1 MAMENQAELVP
12 GEQEG
17 PCWGLWVW
25 GVGGLPWWEPRAS
38 PGATAPPC
46 SPLSALGSPRCR
58 EQAVPAN
65 RVLELLPEKPPE
77 GWARA
82 EWRVTLGT
90 GHQLRVLTAE
100 KNKDASLP
108 NSSFAGRAAFKQDTL
123 SLRISPVSTA
133 DSGVYRLDVENAANS
148 VIGSVCFRV
157 SVWEPVRQPRLE
169 ARVSHQEQGW
179 CNVSLVCTVPG
190 AGNVSYSWF
199 CPGEPLGALEQ
210 QPRLDVLV
218 RGDGDPKV
226 CSCNVSNPASW
237 STASTDPVAA
247 CRRPASGLLT
257 LVVVAVALVLALA
270 ISGVVTFC
278 WWRKRGKDPQGEHAE
293 QSLTVYE
300 EVGKTHTAQH
310 PNATSEATVGGN
322 TIYAVICPK
331 TQGSSHRQE
340 PQNCTIYTTVQPTR
354 KSPSLKRKKL
364 DRALVSTAYVET
376 TEASRRWRPPLQ
388 TSSPSPPGQYLS

>member
-1 MAMENQAELVP
+1 MVREK
-12 GEQEG
+12 
-17 PCWGLWVW
+17 
-25 GVGGLPWWEPRAS
+25 
-38 PGATAPPC
+38 
-46 SPLSALGSPRCR
+46 GSPRCR

-65 RVLELLPEKPPE
+65 GALELLLEKPPE

-90 GHQLRVLTAE
+90 GHKLRVLTAE
-100 KNKDASLP
+100 KNKVASFP
-108 NSSFAGRAAFKQDTL
+108 SSRFAGRAAFQQDTL
-123 SLRISPVSTA
+123 SLQISPVSTA
-133 DSGVYRLDVENAANS
+133 DSGVYRLESENAANVFIS
-148 VIGSVCFRV
+148 SVCFNV
-157 SVWEPVRQPRLE
+157 SVWEPVQQPRLE

-190 AGNVSYSWF
+190 AGSVSYSWF

-210 QPRLDVLV
+210 QPWLDVLV

-226 CSCNVSNPASW
+226 CSCNVSNPVSW
-237 STASTDPVAA
+237 SMASTDPVAA

-257 LVVVAVALVLALA
+257 LAVVAVALVLALA
-270 ISGVVTFC
+270 ISVAGVVTFC

-293 QSLTVYE
+293 QSLTIYE

-310 PNATSEATVGGN
+310 PNVTSEATVGGN

-340 PQNCTIYTTVQPTR
+340 PKNCTVYATVQPTR

-388 TSSPSPPGQYLS
+388 TSSPPPPGQYLS